1 MKRCSTILISED
13 GERSIKVCTSAS
25 APILC
30 GCDLNVKPW
39 KRKPFR
45 GHELLDDGN
54 DAGGGGVVQDGDRVH
69 EVGQGAEEPS
79 NPIKGRAL
87 PEQFL
92 HIGPMVQSWSTT
104 QSVEKDCKRQ
114 SSTCP
119 CPSRTTFSR
128 CSRSALW
135 ISVRRYALVGGG
147 TAHDRSRIEQGL
159 WGKWRRIVWSF
170 EILGSSHFQNRKM
183 HRSWREVFLK
193 VVFHGQSYLVSNSF
207 FFSVLKMGG
216 ANEQIIL
223 YDDG

>member
-13 GERSIKVCTSAS
+13 GGRSIKVCTSDS

-30 GCDLNVKPW
+30 GCELNVKPW

-147 TAHDRSRIEQGL
+147 TAHHDDDIYIMMRCLSVCL
-159 WGKWRRIVWSF
+159 S
-170 EILGSSHFQNRKM
+170 RKM
-183 HRSWREVFLK
+183 STFSLESPLTIRNHTVQLQVSFYGFSQFGKSDQCRTFLERLEN
-193 VVFHGQSYLVSNSF
+193 FHTVS
-207 FFSVLKMGG
+207 
-216 ANEQIIL
+216 
-223 YDDG
+223 

>member
-1 MKRCSTILISED
+1 M
-13 GERSIKVCTSAS
+13 
-25 APILC
+25 
-30 GCDLNVKPW
+30 
-39 KRKPFR
+39 
-45 GHELLDDGN
+45 
-54 DAGGGGVVQDGDRVH
+54 QDGDRVH

-104 QSVEKDCKRQ
+104 QSVEKYCKRK

-147 TAHDRSRIEQGL
+147 TAHDDDDHDDHDDDDHNGDDHAVVEGLHMIVQGL
-159 WGKWRRIVWSF
+159 S
-170 EILGSSHFQNRKM
+170 
-183 HRSWREVFLK
+183 K
-193 VVFHGQSYLVSNSF
+193 VYEGN
-207 FFSVLKMGG
+207 GEG
-216 ANEQIIL
+216 
-223 YDDG
+223 